1 MSNAAKS
8 TANDAAHQVQRQPAY
23 RALVKIGVF
32 AYGLMHLVIAWL
44 ALRVAFGDHSADA
57 SNTGALK
64 ELAKTPL
71 GGVLLWVVGIGF
83 IALVVWQLVAG
94 FVGYREFDGGKRLR
108 KRLGAF
114 ARAVLYAVLAVS
126 SIAAALG
133 GGSGGGG
140 GEESLTSRLMSM
152 QFGPWLVV
160 AVGLGVVAVGV
171 AQIVKGTSGK
181 FNEELETELTGTA
194 RWLAG
199 AGWIAKGIAISLIGG
214 LFIAAAI
221 AHDPEEAGGMDE
233 ALTALTQQP
242 SGVALLVALA
252 VGIGC
257 FALWCWYLLRH
268 AKHA

>member
-1 MSNAAKS
+1 MSNVAKS
-8 TANDAAHQVQRQPAY
+8 AEDAAHQVQRQPAY
-23 RALVKIGVF
+23 RALVKVGVV

-44 ALRVAFGDHSADA
+44 ALRVAFGDHNADA

-64 ELAKTPL
+64 ELAQTPL
-71 GGVLLWVVGIGF
+71 GGMLLWIVGVGF

-114 ARAVLYAVLAVS
+114 ARAVLYAVLAAS
-126 SIAAALG
+126 SIATAIG
-133 GGSGGGG
+133 GGSGGGGG

-152 QFGPWLVV
+152 PFGPWLVV
-160 AVGLGVVAVGV
+160 AIGLGIVAVGV
-171 AQIVKGTSGK
+171 AQIVKGVSGK
-181 FNEELETELTGTA
+181 FNEELETELTGTP

-199 AGWIAKGIAISLIGG
+199 AGWIAKGVAISLIGG
-214 LFIAAAI
+214 LFVAAAI

-242 SGVALLVALA
+242 FGVALLVVLA

-257 FALWCWYLLRH
+257 FAFWCWHLLRH